1 MLSML
6 FKLIVKQPSLL
17 FNHAQAYADL
27 AVDETRRLTRR
38 WRTRAMLYGASFV
51 CFCLGLVLGG
61 VALMLWSVLPVT
73 AEQTSWVLLA
83 LPLVCEVL
91 AWAFYFAARGRAD
104 VSAFAIMQEQLK
116 LDVLALREAR
126 SSRAV

>member
-6 FKLIVKQPSLL
+6 LKLIVKQPSLL
-17 FNHAQAYADL
+17 LNHAQAYADL
-27 AVDETRRLTRR
+27 AVDETHRLLHR

-51 CFCLGLVLGG
+51 CLCLGLVLGG
-61 VALMLWSVLPVT
+61 VALMLWSVLPVI
-73 AEQTSWVLLA
+73 AEQSGWVLLV
-83 LPLVCEVL
+83 LPLLCEVL
-91 AWAFYFAARGRAD
+91 AVACFLAARGRPD
-104 VSAFAIMQEQLK
+104 GRAFAIMQEQLQ

>member
-17 FNHAQAYADL
+17 LNHAQAYADL

-51 CFCLGLVLGG
+51 FFCLGLVLGG
-61 VALMLWSVLPVT
+61 VAVMLWSALPVM

-83 LPLVCEVL
+83 LPLLFEAL
-91 AWAFYFAARGRAD
+91 ALACFLVAQGRVDAP
-104 VSAFAIMQEQLK
+104 AFAIMQEQLK

-126 SSRAV
+126 SSRAL